1 MQSKPSPYILRL
13 SREFRKKQTETES
26 LLWSRLRSRQL
37 GGLKFRRQHP
47 IGRYIAD
54 FCCHEHR
61 LVIEV
66 DGGVHMKQDQRF
78 YDKLRQED
86 IEAQGYRV
94 VRVTTEEVKRDIEA
108 VLRQSNWRVLPHPL
122 DPPLPWERGKG
133 VRWSAPHDRTHK
145 SHKKIR
151 RLHSRR

>member
-26 LLWSRLRSRQL
+26 LLWSRLRSCQL

-54 FCCHEHR
+54 FCCYEHR

-94 VRVTTEEVKRDIEA
+94 VRVTTEEVKRDIAA
-108 VLRQSNWRVLPHPL
+108 VLRTIRLASLAS
-122 DPPLPWERGKG
+122 PPRSPSPVGEGEG
-133 VRWSAPHDRTHK
+133 GEVECTP
-145 SHKKIR
+145 
-151 RLHSRR
+151 